1 MIDPILAKAFERK
14 RLEEMI
20 TKMNDDKKLNKTIL
34 RNLCNPETLVYIYEL
49 IKNGKYEISPPHL
62 ILIPKDEPGKF
73 RECKVNEDYDR
84 CILSL
89 LNDAIME
96 LTSETMIAKSCTS
109 YQKGLSSQKTVQD
122 TVEKIPKLIAK
133 HKALGR
139 TRFML
144 KADLSQYFDRVSI
157 ERIDEA
163 FDKLEMFLGFEPNTL
178 PSVNMLRKYYHSDL
192 LFDTEN
198 NLISQYTA
206 LKQGSSVASWLADV
220 ILYDMDIKLNEMCD
234 YYTRYSDDILIISE
248 NVDEIKDEIEKMLAT
263 YGLALN
269 PKKLEFI
276 DCDKWF
282 TFLGFN
288 IKNDM
293 ITLSKN
299 RVKKLTKAVYD
310 KTLAKP
316 NISPNQAKQNI
327 KQLLYND
334 GDGYSWSSACF
345 GAMQNN
351 EKDIDVLNAYI
362 MDAIRLCEIRYN
374 YNKERKTKGLKPRQ
388 IKYGMDDIG
397 GIGVVTDRDDY
408 TLIRGCGSKVRT
420 ARQRT
425 QKEIDHYKSVGCLLK
440 CYKIGRPVFE
450 AVIKGI

>member
-1 MIDPILAKAFERK
+1 MIDPILAKAFERQ
-14 RLEEMI
+14 RVEEMI
-20 TKMNDDKKLNKTIL
+20 AKMNDDKKLNKTIL
-34 RNLCNPETLVYIYEL
+34 RNLCKPETLVYIYEL

-89 LNDAIME
+89 LNDTIME
-96 LTSETMIAKSCTS
+96 LTRETMIAKQCTS

-133 HKALGR
+133 HKKLGH

-144 KADLSQYFDRVSI
+144 KADLSQYFDRVAI
-157 ERIDEA
+157 GRIDEA
-163 FDKLEMFLGFEPNTL
+163 FDKLEIFLGFKPNTL

-220 ILYDMDIKLNEMCD
+220 ILYDMDIKLSEMCD

-248 NVDEIKDEIEKMLAT
+248 NIDEIKDVMEKMLAT

-276 DCDKWF
+276 DCNKWF
-282 TFLGFN
+282 TFLGFKILDN
-288 IKNDM
+288 K

-299 RVKKLTKAVYD
+299 RVKKLQKEIISR
-310 KTLAKP
+310 TLNKP
-316 NISPNQAKQNI
+316 NISEKQAKQSVLKYLYGNADGFSWATACLGTVNVEADLIEIDNFLKDCLRACKIRETQKRKSKISIADLGGLGSVDNLSDRTILRGKGKRVRTYRDRTDKTIQSYKTINCLSKAYKMNVNI
-327 KQLLYND
+327 YE
-334 GDGYSWSSACF
+334 S
-345 GAMQNN
+345 
-351 EKDIDVLNAYI
+351 I
-362 MDAIRLCEIRYN
+362 
-374 YNKERKTKGLKPRQ
+374 
-388 IKYGMDDIG
+388 
-397 GIGVVTDRDDY
+397 
-408 TLIRGCGSKVRT
+408 IRG
-420 ARQRT
+420 
-425 QKEIDHYKSVGCLLK
+425 I
-440 CYKIGRPVFE
+440 
-450 AVIKGI
+450 

>member
-20 TKMNDDKKLNKTIL
+20 TKMNDDKKLNKTVL
-34 RNLCNPETLVYIYEL
+34 RNMCNPEILVHIYEL

-122 TVEKIPKLIAK
+122 TVEKIPKLIEK
-133 HKALGR
+133 HKRLGH

-157 ERIDEA
+157 KRIDEA
-163 FDKLEMFLGFEPNTL
+163 FDKLEIFLGFEPNTL

-192 LFDTEN
+192 LFDTEG
-198 NLISQYTA
+198 NLTSQYTA

-220 ILYDMDIKLNEMCD
+220 ILYDMDIKLSEMCD
-234 YYTRYSDDILIISE
+234 FYTRYSDDILIIQE
-248 NVDEIKDEIEKMLAT
+248 NVDEVKDIMEKMLAT

-282 TFLGFN
+282 CFLGFK
-288 IKNDM
+288 IRGSQ

-299 RVKKLTKAVYD
+299 RVKKL
-310 KTLAKP
+310 
-316 NISPNQAKQNI
+316 
-327 KQLLYND
+327 
-334 GDGYSWSSACF
+334 
-345 GAMQNN
+345 
-351 EKDIDVLNAYI
+351 
-362 MDAIRLCEIRYN
+362 
-374 YNKERKTKGLKPRQ
+374 
-388 IKYGMDDIG
+388 
-397 GIGVVTDRDDY
+397 
-408 TLIRGCGSKVRT
+408 
-420 ARQRT
+420 
-425 QKEIDHYKSVGCLLK
+425 QKEIVARTLNKPYISEKQAKKNVLHYLYGDTDTFSWASACLGTVNVEADLIEIDNFLKDCLRACKIRETQKRKSKIPIHWIGGLGSVDDLSDRTILRGKGSKIRTYRDRTEKTIQNYKTMNCLSK
-440 CYKIGRPVFE
+440 AYKLNTSIYGAIVR
-450 AVIKGI
+450 GI